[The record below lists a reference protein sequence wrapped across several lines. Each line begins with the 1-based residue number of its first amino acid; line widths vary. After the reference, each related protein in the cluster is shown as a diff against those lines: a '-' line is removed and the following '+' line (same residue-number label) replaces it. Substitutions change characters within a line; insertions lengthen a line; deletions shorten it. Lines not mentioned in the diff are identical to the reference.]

1 MAPGAWVGLEDSATL
16 RIIRPPDHP
25 KVWPVN
31 RPRRF
36 PIGEFH
42 RPPLAF
48 RATSGAEGKTHWRL
62 SWTIVKIGA
71 DMEESHLY
79 ESAPAINSSGQGSLQ
94 GHIAHCEHRRGNE
107 SSQPTLGKNA
117 LRRNLQI

>member
-1 MAPGAWVGLEDSATL
+1 GWAESSRPTNTRWRLAPEGGPRRLGHL
-16 RIIRPPDHP
+16 RIIRPRDHP
-25 KVWPVN
+25 KVWPAN

-48 RATSGAEGKTHWRL
+48 RATSGAEGKTHWRS

-71 DMEESHLY
+71 DMEGSHLH
-79 ESAPAINSSGQGSLQ
+79 ESAPAINSSGREVF
-94 GHIAHCEHRRGNE
+94 ARPYR
-107 SSQPTLGKNA
+107 P
-117 LRRNLQI
+117 LRAQARE